1 MVTEMSRKKSSLKG
15 GQMAHIVFRK
25 NLNMKSGQMASF
37 VTREVFT

>member
-25 NLNMKSGQMASF
+25 NLNMKSGQMTPI
-37 VTREVFT
+37 VTIKVFI